1 MGDGPVEGFT
11 VAQLADAYQ
20 AMESVVQSAGF
31 GQDEQGLL
39 AAIID
44 HLEGADSASISE
56 LRRGTFLTLAASDQ
70 AARDGDALQYSL
82 GSGPCVDAIVERTVF
97 APIDLTTDPRW
108 PVFGP
113 KVAETLGF
121 RSMLSLRLL
130 TDVPDS
136 IYGLNIYGKQPEAFD
151 RQAVL
156 CGLLA
161 GRYASTL
168 VRSSGSRDKILNLEK
183 ALESNR
189 QIGIAVGVIM
199 ATHRLTPERSFE
211 LLRLASMN
219 HNSKLRDIAD
229 SVVLT
234 GTLDFNDEFAS
245 NPYRA

>member
-1 MGDGPVEGFT
+1 MGDGPVEGFM

-39 AAIID
+39 AAIIG
-44 HLEGADSASISE
+44 HLDGADSASISQ

-97 APIDLTTDPRW
+97 APIDLATDPRW

-130 TDVPDS
+130 TDVPDG
-136 IYGLNIYGKQPEAFD
+136 IYGLNIYGRRPEGFD
-151 RQAVL
+151 GQAVL
-156 CGLLA
+156 SGLLF
-161 GRYASTL
+161 GTYASSVVL
-168 VRSSGSRDKILNLEK
+168 SSSSREAILDLKK

-189 QIGIAVGVIM
+189 EIG
-199 ATHRLTPERSFE
+199 
-211 LLRLASMN
+211 
-219 HNSKLRDIAD
+219 
-229 SVVLT
+229 
-234 GTLDFNDEFAS
+234 
-245 NPYRA
+245 

>member
-1 MGDGPVEGFT
+1 M
-11 VAQLADAYQ
+11 
-20 AMESVVQSAGF
+20 VQSPEF
-31 GQDEQGLL
+31 SQDEQGLL
-39 AAIID
+39 AAVID

-56 LRRGTFLTLAASDQ
+56 LRRGTFRTLVASDQ
-70 AARDGDALQYSL
+70 GARDGDALQYRL
-82 GSGPCVDAIVERTVF
+82 RSGPCVDAIIERTVF
-97 APIDLTTDPRW
+97 APIDLMTDPRW

-136 IYGLNIYGKQPEAFD
+136 LYGLNIYGRRPEAFD

-156 CGLLA
+156 GGLLV
-161 GRYASTL
+161 GTYASSV
-168 VRSSGSRDKILNLEK
+168 VRSSGSREKILNLER

-189 QIGIAVGVIM
+189 QIGMAVGVIM
-199 ATHRLTPERSFE
+199 ATYRLTSERSFE

-219 HNSKLRDIAD
+219 HNRKLRDIAD

-234 GTLDFNDEFAS
+234 GTLDINDEFAS
-245 NPYRA
+245 NRYGG

>member
-1 MGDGPVEGFT
+1 MGDGPIEGYT

-20 AMESVVQSAGF
+20 AMESVVQSPEF
-31 GQDEQGLL
+31 SQDEQGLL

-56 LRRGTFLTLAASDQ
+56 LRRGNFRTLAASDQ
-70 AARDGDALQYSL
+70 GARDGDALQYRL
-82 GSGPCVDAIVERTVF
+82 RSGPCVDAIIERTVF
-97 APIDLTTDPRW
+97 APIDLMTDPRW

-136 IYGLNIYGKQPEAFD
+136 LYGLNIYGRRPEAFD
-151 RQAVL
+151 RQVVL
-156 CGLLA
+156 GGLLV
-161 GRYASTL
+161 GTYASSV
-168 VRSSGSRDKILNLEK
+168 VRSSGSREKILNLER

-199 ATHRLTPERSFE
+199 ATYRLTSERSFE

-219 HNSKLRDIAD
+219 HNRKLRDIAD

-234 GTLDFNDEFAS
+234 GTLDLNDEFPS
-245 NPYRA
+245 